1 MIASENPSN
10 FWTKNL
16 LFRTYSKL
24 PLQQK
29 ISVPFVC
36 VFLGLW
42 ILGTVGIGYY
52 FLKHLEKRQL
62 AELQSVSALM
72 LQQFHNETEKLR
84 LNTKLAVESEKVRQG
99 VEDANTT
106 ILLQHLLPL
115 KLLLELDLVQ
125 VIDVGGKSLVNLKLN
140 SLSDSKI
147 NNEMPVSQSMNGVS
161 ISTIINAENENENEN
176 DRSILIS
183 TAPIKSNQG
192 IIGGVIIGRVMNYNF
207 LNGLTEQ
214 INESI
219 VVFQNNK
226 IIASSLLGAENF
238 VWLPPS
244 ENSVNNFHQSIV
256 KIGDRSYLGR
266 TVPISGINQ
275 SQLQLVILAPL
286 DSLEKAKRNFLI
298 GLVVFCLVGSVIAI
312 LVGYF
317 VSSLIALRIRS
328 VTKATEQLA
337 NDDLWVK
344 LPVLYNDELDRLS
357 KSFNRMAKKL
367 KNRDEALKIKVE
379 ELEETLEKLY
389 LTESQLIQ
397 SEKMSSLGQMV
408 AGIAHEF
415 NNPVNF
421 IYANIEPA
429 IHYVDDLLYLIDIYQ
444 KEYPS
449 QTDNIAAAL
458 SDIDFDFLAQDF
470 LHLLTSIKAGAE
482 RISVIVRGL
491 RTFSRL
497 DETGIKKVNLHEN
510 IESTLLILQHKM
522 QEQIQEGKI
531 LKREIYL
538 VENYADLPWII
549 CDPSQLNQVFLSLI
563 DNAIYALDELR
574 QDTENAKLPQI
585 VLKTECGDRS
595 SVKITISDNGCGMS
609 EEVKNKIFD
618 PFFTTK
624 PVGSGTGLGLSIS
637 YSIIVD
643 RCGGKLKCH
652 SIPGEGTEFIIE
664 LPLEGS
670 GGSNC

>member
-1 MIASENPSN
+1 MISSENPSN
-10 FWTKNL
+10 FWKRTL

-36 VFLGLW
+36 VCLGLW
-42 ILGTVGIGYY
+42 ILGTIGIGYY
-52 FLKHLEKRQL
+52 FLNHLEKRQL
-62 AELQSVSALM
+62 AELQSVAALI
-72 LQQFHNETEKLR
+72 LQQFQNETEKLR
-84 LNTKLAVESEKVRQG
+84 LNAKLTVESEKVRQG
-99 VEDANTT
+99 VEDANPT

-125 VIDVGGKSLVNLKLN
+125 VIDVERELLVDLKLN
-140 SLSDSKI
+140 SLSNSKI
-147 NNEMPVSQSMNGVS
+147 NHEMTISQVMNGVS
-161 ISTIINAENENENEN
+161 LSTIINTENENHN
-176 DRSILIS
+176 DPSILIS
-183 TAPIKSNQG
+183 TAAIKSNQG
-192 IIGGVIIGRVMNYNF
+192 IIGGVIIGRVVNHNF
-207 LNGLTEQ
+207 LHGLTEH
-214 INESI
+214 IDESI
-219 VVFQNNK
+219 VVFQNNE
-226 IIASSLLGAENF
+226 IIASSLREAENF

-244 ENSVNNFHQSIV
+244 ENSVNNFHKSMV

-266 TVPISGINQ
+266 TVPISGIYQ

-298 GLVVFCLVGSVIAI
+298 GLVVFCLVGSLIAI
-312 LVGYF
+312 LVGYL
-317 VSSLIALRIRS
+317 VSGLIAMRIRS
-328 VTKATEQLA
+328 VTKATEKLA
-337 NDDLWVK
+337 HDDLWVK
-344 LPVLYNDELDRLS
+344 LPVLYDDELDRLS

-379 ELEETLEKLY
+379 ELEETLQKLY

-429 IHYVDDLLYLIDIYQ
+429 IHYVDDLLYLIDLYQ
-444 KEYPS
+444 KEYPYPS
-449 QTDNIAAAL
+449 ENINQAL
-458 SDIDFDFLAQDF
+458 SDIDFDFLVGDF
-470 LHLLTSIKAGAE
+470 QHLLNSMKAGAE
-482 RISVIVRGL
+482 RISSIVRGL

-497 DETGIKKVNLHEN
+497 DETGVKKVDLHEN
-510 IESTLLILQHKM
+510 IESTLLIVQHK
-522 QEQIQEGKI
+522 IQQDVNMGIISKRKI
-531 LKREIYL
+531 SLLKDYGE
-538 VENYADLPWII
+538 LPKVT
-549 CDPSQLNQVFLSLI
+549 CDPSQLNQVFLYLI
-563 DNAIYALDELR
+563 NNAIDALQELR
-574 QDTENAKLPQI
+574 TDIESSKLPQI
-585 VLKTECGDRS
+585 VLKTEWGDRS
-595 SVKITISDNGCGMS
+595 SVKITIADNGCGMS
-609 EEVKNKIFD
+609 EEVQNKIFD

-643 RCGGKLKCH
+643 RCGGKLRCH

-664 LPLEGS
+664 MPVEGS
-670 GGSNC
+670 GGSNE